1 MITARIRAQLI
12 AFAIIAL
19 VATSYL
25 GAKYVGI
32 DPFSSSYQVKVEM
45 PDAGGLFV
53 NSEVTYRGVQI
64 GEVSDME
71 VTDEGMVATLEIE
84 GDAPEIPRD
93 VSATVANRSAIGEQ
107 YLDLRG
113 ESSDDEQLSDG
124 DLLTAGRSDLP
135 PSFDDVLRSGRDF
148 AESVPKDSLRTVI
161 DETYSA
167 TRGVGPDLGRLVD
180 TSLDWAKTSQDN
192 LLVTTRLI
200 ESSSTVLDTQIAS
213 SGDIKAF
220 SSDLGLIA
228 ETLRTSDGDLRALIN
243 NTPATAVEIDRLFTQ
258 VGQPLGV
265 LMSNLVSTAQVFGV
279 NAAGVE
285 DALIRVPDAVSVGW
299 LVAGTGQINL
309 GLSTSFT
316 KPTPCTTGYGGT
328 PVRPGTE
335 TSPGQSFNTL
345 AGCAVPPSTGVNVR
359 GPQAAPALPGAT
371 AAAPSAAPATQLATG
386 SVGAPAGYN
395 VVDVTSLADLMG
407 GSR

>member
-1 MITARIRAQLI
+1 MITARIRAQLV
-12 AFAIIAL
+12 AFAVIAL

-32 DPFSSSYQVKVEM
+32 DPFSSSYRVTVTL
-45 PDAGGLFV
+45 PDSGGLFV
-53 NSEVTYRGVQI
+53 NSEVTYRGVQV
-64 GEVSDME
+64 GE
-71 VTDEGMVATLEIE
+71 VTDMVVTDDGMVATLKIE
-84 GDAPEIPRD
+84 GGAPAIPRD
-93 VSATVANRSAIGEQ
+93 VTATVANRSAIGEQ

-113 ESSDDEQLSDG
+113 DSIDG
-124 DLLTAGRSDLP
+124 ELLTHGDRLASRRDNLP

-148 AESVPKDSLRTVI
+148 AASLPQDSLRTVI
-161 DETYSA
+161 DEIYSM

-180 TSLDWAKTSQDN
+180 TSLEFARTAQDN
-192 LLVTTRLI
+192 LLVSTRLI

-213 SGDIKAF
+213 SNDILAF
-220 SSDLGLIA
+220 SSDLALIA
-228 ETLRTSDGDLRALIN
+228 DTLRSSDGDLRRLIQS
-243 NTPATAVEIDRLFTQ
+243 TPGTAVEVNRLMTE
-258 VGQPLGV
+258 VGHPLGV

-299 LVAGTGQINL
+299 LVAGTGTLNL

-335 TSPGQSFNTL
+335 TGPGQSFNTQ
-345 AGCAVPPSTGVNVR
+345 AGCAVSPSTGVGVR
-359 GPQAAPALPGAT
+359 GPGAVPGAAPLPLASPT
-371 AAAPSAAPATQLATG
+371 TQLATG
-386 SVGAPAGYN
+386 SVGAPADY
-395 VVDVTSLADLMG
+395 VIVDVTSLADLLG
-407 GSR
+407 GS